1 MSQIPIA
8 HAVIVATGVHSRSSR
23 MDRMAT
29 PTRFLTPAETVEH
42 SGFSLDTLRYYERIG
57 LLSPVGRAPSG
68 HRRFTP
74 DDLEWLSVLRCLR
87 DTGMPI
93 AEMQRYAEL
102 VRAGDADTVRERI
115 ALLEQH
121 DAEVES
127 QIAHLRRQQQHLHDK
142 IAYYRRLAVS

>member
-1 MSQIPIA
+1 
-8 HAVIVATGVHSRSSR
+8 
-23 MDRMAT
+23 
-29 PTRFLTPAETVEH
+29 
-42 SGFSLDTLRYYERIG
+42 
-57 LLSPVGRAPSG
+57 
-68 HRRFTP
+68 
-74 DDLEWLSVLRCLR
+74 
-87 DTGMPI
+87 MPI